1 MGKKTNP
8 MGQTLDQSKK
18 RSIAPAAPV
27 RKQRRFT
34 KVGMWL
40 ARVVLGLLFA
50 LGLFLSL
57 TPGGHA
63 VARTVLVVPA
73 LISAGQPASLKL
85 LGDQVRHV
93 QKTIPSRGGTV
104 YLDIYEPTTSV
115 PPLPG
120 SREGLVLIPGVG
132 DNRQVPQLINLSEA
146 LARAGIVVEDM
157 TTPTLINNDIA
168 PVDSDGVVQAFKY
181 LSRWPGVGAGR
192 IGIAGFSGG
201 GPLAC
206 LAAID
211 PRIRDR
217 VAFVTLF
224 GSYFNAESVLRV
236 YGRRAMIVN
245 GHSIPWYPAQ
255 YPLQVLADVMANGL
269 SSYDGTLLVSAF
281 VPNGTPLDAADLA
294 SMSPA
299 AVAAYH
305 LLAGDEPQR
314 VNQNIAALSPQV
326 HTLLSEL
333 SPSSVYT
340 KIKAPIFLLHSRDDT
355 SLPVTES
362 QMFAAALARIHHPY
376 DYAEFGIFNHVL
388 VQSNLSFFQILGDAP
403 ALFRLLYEILLPA
416 S

>member
-1 MGKKTNP
+1 MGMETNSTRQSP
-8 MGQTLDQSKK
+8 EIEESKK
-18 RSIAPAAPV
+18 IPITPV
-27 RKQRRFT
+27 RKRRRLP
-34 KVGMWL
+34 KVGVGL
-40 ARVVLGLLFA
+40 ARVVLGLLFL

-57 TPGGHA
+57 TPSGHA
-63 VARTVLVVPA
+63 ASRTTLVLPA
-73 LISAGQPASLKL
+73 LVSAAQPAPLRL

-104 YLDIYEPTTSV
+104 YLDIYEPASSV

-146 LARAGIVVEDM
+146 LARTGIVVEDM
-157 TTPTLINNDIA
+157 TTPTLLNNDIS

-181 LSRWPGVGAGR
+181 LARWPGVGANR

-206 LAAID
+206 LAAVD

-236 YGRRAMIVN
+236 YGRRAITVN
-245 GHSIPWYPAQ
+245 GRTIPWYPAQ
-255 YPLQVLADVMANGL
+255 YPLQVLADVMADGL

-281 VPNGTPLDAADLA
+281 VPHGTPLNSADLA

-305 LLAGDEPQR
+305 LLEGDEPQR
-314 VNQNIAALSPQV
+314 VNQNIAALSPKI
-326 HTLLSEL
+326 HTLLNKL
-333 SPSSVYT
+333 SPSSVYK
-340 KIKAPIFLLHSRDDT
+340 KIKAPIYLLHSRDDT

-362 QMFAAALARIHHPY
+362 QKFAAALARIHHPY

-388 VQSNLSFFQILGDAP
+388 VQPNLSIFQILGDAP
-403 ALFRLLYEILLPA
+403 ALFRILYEILLPA